1 MHENSMLLSFFI
13 PEQIIQEPQECFLV
27 EIELS
32 VITLMDG
39 QTEAAMQC
47 APTQH

>member
-1 MHENSMLLSFFI
+1 MFH
-13 PEQIIQEPQECFLV
+13 V

-47 APTQH
+47 APTQL